1 MRSGLLM
8 IIFWIV
14 TSTVALGAPSNLT
27 LRLLVDNPRPYVG
40 QAFIL
45 SLEFSY
51 EQLPTTAVTP
61 VWGGLDNVILTDLPP
76 LLPRR
81 EEHNGHHRIVETT
94 RKLAYPLT
102 SEKITVTLTAHGGS
116 DIPPPAPLI
125 IHPRPLP
132 QRGRPANFSGAV
144 VSAAR
149 LKVNSAASGTR
160 EVVVTLAGRGNL
172 SAVELIAPLH
182 YGDRLTLLSDEL
194 IGRAKDAQVRRQRYL
209 YQPWIASR
217 QPEFLASVFD
227 PVTARYQLL
236 RTTQRSS
243 RWPTVAITVTLLL
256 VAGTLGIVIRRRPR
270 CDLNQQ
276 LTRLLGV
283 PPHSLTDAQFD
294 AALERQKLSPEMIR
308 ALQQERRA
316 TEERFARGAV
326 RERPSS
332 PLATTELARK
342 LAMEIDKRSRLP

>member
-8 IIFWIV
+8 IIFWIA

-61 VWGGLDNVILTDLPP
+61 VWGGLDNLILTDLPP
-76 LLPRR
+76 LLPHR
-81 EEHNGHHRIVETT
+81 EAHNGHHRIVETT

-102 SEKITVTLTAHGGS
+102 PEKITVTLTAHGGG
-116 DIPPPAPLI
+116 DVPTPLI

-132 QRGRPANFSGAV
+132 HRGRPANFSGAV
-144 VSAAR
+144 VSGAR
-149 LKVNSAASGTR
+149 LKVNSTGSGAR
-160 EVVVTLAGRGNL
+160 EVVVTLSGRGNL
-172 SAVELIAPLH
+172 STVELIAPLH
-182 YGDRLTLLSDEL
+182 HGDRLTLVSDEL
-194 IGRAKDAQVRRQRYL
+194 LGRAKDEQTRRQRYL

-227 PVTARYQLL
+227 PVTASYQLL

-243 RWPTVAITVTLLL
+243 RWPTVGITVALLL
-256 VAGTLGIVIRRRPR
+256 VAGALGIFIRRRPR
-270 CDLNQQ
+270 RDLNKQ

-283 PPHSLTDAQFD
+283 PPHSLTHAQFD
-294 AALERQKLSPEMIR
+294 AALERHKLSPEVIR

-326 RERPSS
+326 RERPPS
-332 PLATTELARK
+332 PLATTELARR
-342 LAMEIDKRSRLP
+342 LAMEIDKRSHLP